1 MKVELKPIVIHG
13 APEELSAWQF
23 YQIIYKNKAGEEIW
37 YGTIWLPKDGK
48 MVGEYWTAAMP
59 WRFIDANSS
68 TS

>member
-13 APEELSAWQF
+13 APEELKAWKF

-37 YGTIWLPKDGK
+37 YGTIWLPEGYKE
-48 MVGEYWTAAMP
+48 EYP
-59 WRFIDANSS
+59 YYWRFLDANSS